1 MVDPTPATAPSVAS
15 DADAPSS
22 PGAKWTQVGSHK
34 HHHRNHNNHGNAAST
49 NSAPSPGPRW
59 GGNRG
64 GVRGTRGGS
73 GSGRGRGGAAN
84 RGDGKSHSA
93 HFARPAT
100 ATPAGANAAAAK
112 PRGREPVQKRTPPV
126 SRKASIVSASSAAA
140 DDSGDSSDSD
150 ASGRSPSPPP
160 PAVPLTFWT
169 PLVFLCPMPD
179 CPPTTEPT
187 TNPTVALDHLRD
199 AHSLEVKNA
208 HHVLPYLD
216 KYIEHY
222 AKLVAEKGVDAVA
235 HKIDSKESD
244 APAASYILGHD
255 SDLADKSFREKLQ
268 REKLNQ
274 MLKIQEK
281 ERLEDPSHPR
291 KCLFCKVQCPN
302 RTLLFKHM
310 FSEHGFN
317 IGLPDNLVEV
327 SDFLETLQ
335 KKLAGLQCLYCE
347 KIFKTSAVLR
357 KHMRKKKHFKIN
369 PRNRGYDRFYIIN
382 YLEPGK
388 NWEAFENEKYES
400 DEDRKEEE
408 WEDWNEDDDSLASST
423 MCLFD
428 ELVFPTALAAH
439 EHMCSAHAF
448 DLRKIR
454 DERNLDFYGSIRLIN
469 FIRKQTSYC
478 SCYSCR
484 KAFDTIEEM
493 TAHMEAEKHFHG
505 VPAEDADM
513 WSDPQYLFPCYE
525 NDPLLMFD
533 MTPEDQDDDEQAP
546 ADAAE
551 AESELRRI
559 AVAQR
564 EKAADHE
571 RLAAIC
577 AAAAADAAATA
588 GGETSDGEVSP
599 CESDVIVVGVK
610 EVRLED
616 NEAEKDAEG
625 KEDTE

>member
-1 MVDPTPATAPSVAS
+1 MVEPTTASAASATS
-15 DADAPSS
+15 DTEAPSS
-22 PGAKWTQVGSHK
+22 PGARWTQVGSHK
-34 HHHRNHNNHGNAAST
+34 HHHRNHNNHAAAATGS
-49 NSAPSPGPRW
+49 NSAQSAGPRW

-64 GVRGTRGGS
+64 AARGGR
-73 GSGRGRGGAAN
+73 GNAASGRGRGGPAN
-84 RGDGKSHSA
+84 RGDSRSHSA
-93 HFARPAT
+93 
-100 ATPAGANAAAAK
+100 NAAVSK
-112 PRGREPVQKRTPPV
+112 PRGREPVQKRTPPAV
-126 SRKASIVSASSAAA
+126 RKASIVSASSAAA

-179 CPPTTEPT
+179 CPPHTEPT

-199 AHSLEVKNA
+199 AHRLEVKNA

-235 HKIDSKESD
+235 LKIESKESD
-244 APAASYILGHD
+244 SSSATSASPSYILGHD
-255 SDLADKSFREKLQ
+255 SDLDDKSFREKLQ
-268 REKLNQ
+268 REKLTQ

-281 ERLEDPSHPR
+281 ERLEDPTHPR
-291 KCLFCKVQCPN
+291 KCLFCKVQCEN

-327 SDFLETLQ
+327 SEFLETLQ

-347 KIFKTSAVLR
+347 KIFKTAAVLR

-448 DLRKIR
+448 DLRQIR
-454 DERNLDFYGSIRLIN
+454 EERNLDFYGAIRLIN

-478 SCYSCR
+478 TCYSCR

-493 TAHMEAEKHFHG
+493 TAHMEAQKHFNG
-505 VPAEDADM
+505 VPSEDADL

-533 MTPEDQDDDEQAP
+533 MTSEDQDDDDQP
-546 ADAAE
+546 PLNAAE

-571 RLAAIC
+571 RLAAIS
-577 AAAAADAAATA
+577 AAAAADAAAA
-588 GGETSDGEVSP
+588 VGGETSDGEVSP

-616 NEAEKDAEG
+616 NEGELEG
-625 KEDTE
+625 KIETE